1 MTANNSIIILDLRG
15 LNCPLPVLK
24 TQKAMR
30 SMVVGEKVW
39 VETTDPL
46 SAIDIPNFCTNDGH
60 VLEETQE
67 VDGFQRY
74 LIEKGAS

>member
-1 MTANNSIIILDLRG
+1 MNELITILDLRG

-30 SMVVGEKVW
+30 SMAVEEQVW

-46 SAIDIPNFCTNDGH
+46 SAIDIPNFCENDGH
-60 VLEETQE
+60 KLLQVEEA
-67 VDGFQRY
+67 DGYQRY
-74 LIEKGAS
+74 LIEKGA

>member
-1 MTANNSIIILDLRG
+1 MTDKISTLDLRG

-30 SMVVGEKVW
+30 SMVVGERVW

-46 SAIDIPNFCTNDGH
+46 SAIDIPNFCKNDGH
-60 VLEETQE
+60 LLVQVEDA
-67 VDGFQRY
+67 DGYQKY
-74 LIEKGAS
+74 LIEKGEAL

>member
-1 MTANNSIIILDLRG
+1 MTANISTQVLDLRG

-30 SMVVGEKVW
+30 SMVVGEQIW
-39 VETTDPL
+39 VESTDPL
-46 SAIDIPNFCTNDGH
+46 SAIDIPNFCSNDGH
-60 VLEETQE
+60 LLQETQE
-67 VDGFQRY
+67 ADGFQRY